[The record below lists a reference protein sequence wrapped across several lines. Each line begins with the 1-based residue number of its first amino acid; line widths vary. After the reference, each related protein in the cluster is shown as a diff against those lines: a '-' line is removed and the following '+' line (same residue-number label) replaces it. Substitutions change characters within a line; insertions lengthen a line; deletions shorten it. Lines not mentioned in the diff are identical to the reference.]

1 MHGLCVFFHFQFQM
15 KIDGNSHRPELWLC
29 VKRDVAPWLF
39 MNILINLQGG
49 VACSLSLPFTL
60 SAGTRDEVHR
70 GVHTLR

>member
-39 MNILINLQGG
+39 MNWTGTG
-49 VACSLSLPFTL
+49 KME
-60 SAGTRDEVHR
+60 SAFC
-70 GVHTLR
+70 